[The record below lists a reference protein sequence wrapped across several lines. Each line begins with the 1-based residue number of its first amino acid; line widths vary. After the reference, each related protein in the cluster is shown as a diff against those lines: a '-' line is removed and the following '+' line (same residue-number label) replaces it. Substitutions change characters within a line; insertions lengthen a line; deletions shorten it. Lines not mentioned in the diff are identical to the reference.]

1 MITLD
6 NINNSGENQN
16 EKDEKY
22 RLIDSVAKNNPDIP
36 DDLADFIKSL
46 EESQI
51 ELEKELQEP
60 DEEELDSSIDILDE
74 SEFIDD
80 DEENLEDDNYDE
92 NDPNINII
100 SEEDSSDV
108 SIEELNDIF

>member
-6 NINNSGENQN
+6 NISNNQN
-16 EKDEKY
+16 EQEKAEKY

-46 EESQI
+46 EDAQI
-51 ELEKELQEP
+51 ELEQELQEP
-60 DEEELDSSIDILDE
+60 DEEELESSIDVLDDD
-74 SEFIDD
+74 DD
-80 DEENLEDDNYDE
+80 DEEIIDAYDE
-92 NDPNINII
+92 SDPGVNVI
-100 SEEDSSDV
+100 SEEDNSDV